1 MFRSDKVKYVSQ
13 WAAKSNEWLNGAK
26 PKYIVDRYLI
36 IRPMIDKQRD
46 TQTHIGNIYAYTDG
60 FKNLEEI
67 DREQ

>member
-36 IRPMIDKQRD
+36 IRPMIDK
-46 TQTHIGNIYAYTDG
+46 
-60 FKNLEEI
+60 
-67 DREQ
+67 